1 MSPLD
6 ILLGD
11 LSIAEFVRQFVV
23 EILFGPLEAAFT
35 EIGAILILILNP
47 LSIFT

>member
-6 ILLGD
+6 TLLGD
-11 LSIAEFVRQFVV
+11 LSIAEFVRQFLV
-23 EILFGPLEAAFT
+23 EIMFGPLQAIFT
-35 EIGAILILILNP
+35 EIGLILGLILNP